1 MRRFMAVAMVLLAW
15 LACAQATARAQGA
28 PPAPQQNPAEQRFK
42 AGLDAYNI
50 GDFDTAITEWKEAY
64 RLAQLPD
71 LLVNIAQAYRGKGD
85 HTNAVF
91 FLNSY
96 LRARPDAPNAAEVT
110 ALRDEEQRLL
120 DDERAARTAQL
131 RAQEEAR
138 RAAEADAA
146 RTSAAA
152 TTDVTAAVPTDGG
165 PRPGRG
171 LRVAGLIAG
180 GAGILLVGTGILFEV
195 SASGTADELEAAS
208 ARGDLWTDALA
219 DKESAGERKATMG
232 AVFIGVGAAA
242 VVGGA
247 VSYVIGWRK
256 GREHKAAPVATVLPT
271 GTGVVAL
278 VRF

>member
-1 MRRFMAVAMVLLAW
+1 MRRFMAMAMVLLAW
-15 LACAQATARAQGA
+15 LACAQATSHAQSAA
-28 PPAPQQNPAEQRFK
+28 PAPAPQQNPAELRFK
-42 AGLDAYNI
+42 AGLDAYNV

-120 DDERAARTAQL
+120 DDERTAKTAEL

-146 RTSAAA
+146 RTSAAT

-165 PRPGRG
+165 PRAGRG

-180 GAGILLVGTGILFEV
+180 GAGLLLVGTGILFEV
-195 SASGTADELEAAS
+195 SASGTADELEEAA
-208 ARGDLWTDALA
+208 ARGDLWTDELA

-256 GREHKAAPVATVLPT
+256 GRKTEPVATVVPT